1 MMITNINQGC
11 STILFLLFTSL
22 YTLYFSYGFFIE
34 KIKVPCRKG
43 LVINSMKTNVFKVY
57 SNWNCDS
64 IEQDQNNS
72 FYTLN

>member
-1 MMITNINQGC
+1 MV
-11 STILFLLFTSL
+11 
-22 YTLYFSYGFFIE
+22 FFIE

-43 LVINSMKTNVFKVY
+43 LVITNISKVF
-57 SNWNCDS
+57 SNWNCDG

>member
-1 MMITNINQGC
+1 MV
-11 STILFLLFTSL
+11 
-22 YTLYFSYGFFIE
+22 FFIE

-43 LVINSMKTNVFKVY
+43 LVINSMKTNVFKVF
-57 SNWNCDS
+57 SNWNCDG